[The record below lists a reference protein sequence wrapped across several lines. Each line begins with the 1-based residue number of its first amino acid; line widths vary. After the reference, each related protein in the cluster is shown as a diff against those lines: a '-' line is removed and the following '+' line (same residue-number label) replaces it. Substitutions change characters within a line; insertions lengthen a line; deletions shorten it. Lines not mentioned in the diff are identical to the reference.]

1 MITLSEEQRRRLLA
15 FNDCFVEHPALTT
28 IIEDFERL
36 RFNRTL
42 GGEQQSMLLTGDT
55 GSGKTQL
62 INHYSKRF
70 FSQQRRNVLTKPI
83 LVSRIPSKLTLE
95 HTIIQL
101 LMDLGQFGTEYRTGR
116 SHELGL
122 TESLVSCL
130 QLCETELIIINE
142 FQELIEF
149 KSAQYKQLIANRLKY
164 ISEETQIPIVL
175 VGMPWA
181 ELIAEEPQWASRLIC
196 RRQIPYFKLSEGP
209 EDFVRFLKGLAIRM
223 PFDLPPKLEEKHTTL
238 ALFAACRG
246 EVRKL
251 KHLLNEAVKMAL
263 FDGAKTLIKEHL
275 AKAYQLFYP
284 SLTNPFLQTI
294 NDLRFTE
301 VASYSRYEP
310 NALSDD
316 EALIATRFTDQMSL
330 TQLLKK

>member
-1 MITLSEEQRRRLLA
+1 MNTLSEEQTSRLRV
-15 FNDCFVEHPALTT
+15 FINCFVEHPMLTT
-28 IIEDFERL
+28 IIADFERL
-36 RFNRTL
+36 RFDRTL
-42 GGEQQSMLLTGDT
+42 GGEQQSMLLTGDA

-62 INHYSKRF
+62 INHYSQRF
-70 FSQQRRNVLTKPI
+70 FSQQRRDVLTKSI

-101 LMDLGQFGTEYRTGR
+101 LMDLGQFGSEYRKGR

-122 TESLVSCL
+122 TESLVRCL
-130 QLCETELIIINE
+130 QSCETELIIINE

-149 KSAQYKQLIANRLKY
+149 KSAQDRQLIANRLKY
-164 ISEETQIPIVL
+164 ISEATRIPIVL

-181 ELIAEEPQWASRLIC
+181 ELIAEEPQWASRLMC
-196 RRQIPYFKLSEGP
+196 RRQLPYFKLSEGP
-209 EDFVRFLKGLAIRM
+209 ENFVRFLKGLALMM
-223 PFDLPPKLEEKHTTL
+223 PFDTPPKLEDKHTTL
-238 ALFAACRG
+238 ALFAACQG

-251 KHLLNEAVKMAL
+251 KYLLNEAVKMAL
-263 FDGAKTLIKEHL
+263 FEGAKTLSIQQL

-284 SLTNPFLQTI
+284 STPNPFLQTI